1 MDRWT
6 SLLWLQNWV
15 AWCPFPMAPS
25 LGHLL
30 PHQATLPGPT
40 DVLELDSA
48 LKCLTRWEPPN
59 IWLFTSVKWG
69 SEGTWVLDGESPVS
83 THIQEG
89 TGSRVTCLA
98 LLSSLS
104 ISSRRAS
111 SP

>member
-1 MDRWT
+1 MDE
-6 SLLWLQNWV
+6 SAV
-15 AWCPFPMAPS
+15 APELGCVVLAPHGAQPRAS
-25 LGHLL
+25 AA
-30 PHQATLPGPT
+30 HQATLPGPT

-59 IWLFTSVKWG
+59 IWLFPSVKWG
-69 SEGTWVLDGESPVS
+69 SEQTWVLDGESLVS

-89 TGSRVTCLA
+89 TGSRVTCSA

-104 ISSRRAS
+104 ISSRKAS